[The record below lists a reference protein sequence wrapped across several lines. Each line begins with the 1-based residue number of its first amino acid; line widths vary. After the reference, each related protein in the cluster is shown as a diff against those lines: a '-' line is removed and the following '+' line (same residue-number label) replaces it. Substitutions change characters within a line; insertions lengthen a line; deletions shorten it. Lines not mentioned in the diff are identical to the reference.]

1 MLRCATLAFA
11 TFLLALP
18 AAHAEATNVFRV
30 RDVLDSI
37 GQKSSRIGILFGQPT
52 VSGDLQGLGTVT
64 ALNKCNDAD
73 TDKQTCEEVNFKACV
88 RLLPWTER
96 DQILEAANDYNLKS
110 YSGTMVLDSSDRVG
124 LITCI
129 LMDVDLRDENVFD
142 VDEAYNWAQALT
154 DFRSY
159 LKDEDLPVLDPGA
172 L

>member
-1 MLRCATLAFA
+1 MYRPAI
-11 TFLLALP
+11 LLFVALILS
-18 AAHAEATNVFRV
+18 ASTAQAEPTSVFRV

-88 RLLPWTER
+88 RLQPWADR
-96 DQILEAANDYNLKS
+96 APVLEAVNDYNLKS
-110 YSGTMVLDSSDRVG
+110 YAGTMVLDSSDRIG

-129 LMDVDLRDENVFD
+129 LMDVDLRDENVFET
-142 VDEAYNWAQALT
+142 DEAYNWSQALT

-159 LKDEDLPVLDPGA
+159 LKDEDLPVLNPNE